1 MLGCSIMNKL
11 SIWPM
16 TIALSV
22 IVTIAPIAWA
32 ESPDNGGSPSASNS
46 SQVLELPSRYAPQ
59 IDSAAQDPGP
69 DPAAIAESPAYA
81 DDDGEGAAT
90 TPAPKFA
97 GTDEYMSQRTVEGA
111 AIAGIPP
118 GVLFGYGPGY
128 RGHVFQFSTGA
139 PFSPLMMPTPFRP
152 LPIGPPLSRFSA
164 PMFNAPPAW
173 GPPAGASFYGSPYIS
188 GIPFSH
194 R

>member
-1 MLGCSIMNKL
+1 MGRL
-11 SIWPM
+11 SIWLM
-16 TIALSV
+16 MVALATIVA
-22 IVTIAPIAWA
+22 IAPNVRA
-32 ESPDNGGSPSASNS
+32 EPPDNRGSPSASGS
-46 SQVLELPSRYAPQ
+46 SQVLELPSRYAPPG
-59 IDSAAQDPGP
+59 DSANQDPGA

-97 GTDEYMSQRTVEGA
+97 GADEYMSQRAVEGA

-128 RGHVFQFSTGA
+128 HAHVFQFSTSA
-139 PFSPLMMPTPFRP
+139 PFSPLMMPTPFRSM
-152 LPIGPPLSRFSA
+152 PIGPPLLRFSA